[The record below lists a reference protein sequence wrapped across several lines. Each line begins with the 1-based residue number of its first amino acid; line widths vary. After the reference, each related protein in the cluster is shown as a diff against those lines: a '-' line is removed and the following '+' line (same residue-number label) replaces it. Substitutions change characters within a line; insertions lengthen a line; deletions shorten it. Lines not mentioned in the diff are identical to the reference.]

1 MPTIHPVQSLM
12 NEHRVIERVLGAVEI
27 QLGQLGETPFPADF
41 FQKALDFLRVYA
53 DSCHHF
59 KEEDT
64 LFPAMNQKGFPKES
78 GPIGMMLYEH
88 QVGRSY
94 LAQIRDNLAAAAR
107 NSAEAIEAIREN
119 GFAYVELLRAHIQ
132 KEDRVLFQMAY
143 QVLDTADFEK
153 VDAIFSDES
162 NAKINIAL
170 HRHYEALAEELCL
183 AASPEPVHD

>member
-1 MPTIHPVQSLM
+1 MPTVHPVQSLM
-12 NEHRVIERVLGAVEI
+12 NEHRVIERVLRALEVR
-27 QLGQLGETPFPADF
+27 LGQLGEPPFPSDF
-41 FQKALDFLRVYA
+41 FARALDFFRVYA

-64 LFPAMNQKGFPKES
+64 LFPAMNEKGFPRES
-78 GPIGMMLYEH
+78 GPVGMMLYEH

-107 NSAEAIEAIREN
+107 NNTEAIEAIREN

-132 KEDRVLFQMAY
+132 KEDNVLFQMAY
-143 QVLDTADFEK
+143 QALDAADFDK

-162 NAKINIAL
+162 NEKINGAL
-170 HRHYEALAEELCL
+170 HRKYEALAEELSL
-183 AASPEPVHD
+183 AASPEPVHY